1 MNFII
6 KYRVINAL
14 DETLSEGAMRVKNKD
29 NGVEAC
35 NALENYLKSKI
46 PHFNKMILVG
56 IKIDKEKPQYKQ
68 PQSIN
73 TDPVDFLKNIFGMD

>member
-6 KYRVINAL
+6 EYRVINAL

-35 NALENYLKSKI
+35 NAL
-46 PHFNKMILVG
+46 
-56 IKIDKEKPQYKQ
+56 D
-68 PQSIN
+68 
-73 TDPVDFLKNIFGMD
+73 

>member
-56 IKIDKEKPQYKQ
+56 IKIDKKKPQPDKKQ
-68 PQSIN
+68 Q
-73 TDPVDFLKNIFGMD
+73 DPVDFLKNIFGMD

>member
-6 KYRVINAL
+6 EYRVINAL

-35 NALENYLKSKI
+35 NALENYLKAKI
-46 PHFNKMILVG
+46 PHFNKMILIG
-56 IKIDKEKPQYKQ
+56 IKIDKEKPQPAKHEKH
-68 PQSIN
+68 
-73 TDPVDFLKNIFGMD
+73 DPVDFLKNIFGMD